1 MQYTYDFTQLDK
13 IPDGP
18 TSAQVA
24 AKKVLSGPTL
34 QTGKSSTI
42 AAVLTG
48 ERLIVAL
55 AGQERG
61 SGAKA
66 HTHPNEQFN
75 YILSGTMTGEIA
87 GQTVFSP
94 PGTILHTPATA
105 VHTGQA
111 APDENLIFFAM
122 KDKRGGIVGPP
133 VDGRYDGPNYL
144 PGFGRRADEA
154 RKTTAQMVQEA
165 GWDIDRQ
172 AVRYIYD
179 TRDGA
184 LPEHPAS
191 SVPVSSLDAVLGEG
205 ARGLLLHGDLMR
217 VGVVHLPEGWRGAA
231 ARHQAEQFV
240 LVVDG
245 TLHARVDGADMVVE
259 SRCVLHLPAGV
270 ERELSA
276 APGGGLTLCVLQD
289 DRQAFA
295 V

>member
-1 MQYTYDFTQLDK
+1 MQYAYDFTQLDK
-13 IPDGP
+13 VPEGP
-18 TSAQVA
+18 TSARVA

-48 ERLIVAL
+48 DRLIVAL

-75 YILSGTMTGEIA
+75 YILSGTMTGEIS

-94 PGTILHTPATA
+94 PGTILHTPAAA

-111 APDENLIFFAM
+111 APDEDLVFFAM
-122 KDKRGGIVGPP
+122 KDTRGGIVGPP

-144 PGFGRRADEA
+144 PGFGRRADEP
-154 RKTTAQMVQEA
+154 RKSTAQMMQEA

-179 TRDGA
+179 TRGGA
-184 LPEHPAS
+184 LPAHPAS
-191 SVPVSSLDAVLGEG
+191 SVPVSVLDGALGAG
-205 ARGLLLHGDLMR
+205 ASGLLLHGDLMR
-217 VGVVHLPEGWRGAA
+217 VGVVHLPGGWRSAVESHG
-231 ARHQAEQFV
+231 AEQFV
-240 LVVDG
+240 LVVEG
-245 TLHARVDGADMVVE
+245 ALQARVGGTDMVVDA
-259 SRCVLHLPAGV
+259 RCVLHLPAGV
-270 ERELSA
+270 ERALSVRADGA
-276 APGGGLTLCVLQD
+276 ATLCVLQD
-289 DRQAFA
+289 DRRAFA
-295 V
+295 I